1 VAREERVAV
10 PSLILDQAPDLR
22 ERIVRRNLR
31 DVVATKIAKLVAGGL
46 LKVGDDLPGE
56 RDLAAALQVSRE
68 SVRGGIQ
75 LLAAKGILAVVHG
88 ARTRVLSDAVGAEF
102 TRAREP
108 RLLNAYALDDIHA
121 ARLLAERPVVGEA
134 AERMDEAT
142 LGFLRDCLAAQRAA
156 PGDPVRFL
164 ISDREF
170 HLAVYDAC
178 GNAVL
183 ADFVADLYGYMIE
196 ARRRAVSEP
205 GAIPRSI
212 EDHAAIL
219 DALEARDRQATERA
233 FEAHIRHIFDST
245 KRILA
250 RGPAP
255 PAATA

>member
-1 VAREERVAV
+1 MAS
-10 PSLILDQAPDLR
+10 PNLLLDRSSDLR

-31 DVVATKIAKLVAGGL
+31 DVVAGKIANLIAGGL

-56 RDLAAALQVSRE
+56 RDLATALQVSRE

-75 LLAAKGILAVVHG
+75 ILAAKGLVAVVHG
-88 ARTRVLSDAVGAEF
+88 ARTRVLSETVGAEF

-108 RLLNAYALDDIHA
+108 RLLDAYGLDDIHA
-121 ARLLAERPVVGEA
+121 ARLIAERPVVGDA
-134 AERMDEAT
+134 AARMDEAT

-156 PGDPVRFL
+156 PTDPVRFL

-196 ARRRAVSEP
+196 ARRLAVSEP
-205 GAIPRSI
+205 GAIARSI
-212 EDHAAIL
+212 EDHATIL
-219 DALEARDRQATERA
+219 AALEAGDRAATERA
-233 FEAHIRHIFDST
+233 FDVHIRHIFDST
-245 KRILA
+245 RRILA
-250 RGPAP
+250 RATP
-255 PAATA
+255 PRAAASAS